1 MSSGGKSSTATN
13 RVLSMFQEWDNGTK
27 ASRARMLED
36 FVSTNES
43 QTGPELELEFAQAA
57 SLFFAR
63 ITAWMRLSYIS
74 GAYLTIQLKSVNIF
88 LNAASGHRFLLEFLE
103 VGGVLTSLEILN
115 LKNATEQDKYQAL
128 LIVTKV
134 VKAGRKYKEIICESY
149 GIKAICE
156 CLARSNSEKTQE
168 CARHLLQELGQG
180 NPKYQMQVYK
190 GLIALLP
197 STSPKAQQVALQAL
211 RFMQPIVKTSHVSIV
226 EPLLNLLRSLHLE
239 VQFEAIELIK
249 DLVSYDEIQYML
261 LNSMVKLLVPE
272 KDVKIDRT
280 VIFQDT
286 EEVANIMQTTG
297 PLPIFVQQSAVA
309 KAIGILS
316 HNSIE
321 VAEKFVQLGVTHNLM
336 IAMGN
341 SDYADSQRQASIT
354 LEIIARTF
362 PLVNDMVQEA
372 MGETLYHIF
381 MSDPDSLYLN
391 IDTVQA
397 DILVSNKVD
406 IPKILAEQKQ

>member
-1 MSSGGKSSTATN
+1 MASGKKSTATN

-27 ASRARMLED
+27 ASRAAVLED
-36 FVSTNES
+36 FVKHHQN

-103 VGGVLTSLEILN
+103 VGGVLTCLEILN
-115 LKNATEQDKYQAL
+115 LKNATEQDKLQSL
-128 LIVTKV
+128 LIINKV

-156 CLARSNSEKTQE
+156 CIARSKSEDTQE
-168 CARHLLQELGQG
+168 HGRQVLQEVGQG

-197 STSPKAQQVALQAL
+197 STAPKAQQAALQAL

-249 DLVSYDEIQYML
+249 DLVFYDEIQYL
-261 LNSMVKLLVPE
+261 LLSSMVKLLVPE

-280 VIFQDT
+280 VIFQDND
-286 EEVANIMQTTG
+286 AASQILQSTG
-297 PLPIFVQQSAVA
+297 PLPIYVQQSAVA

-316 HNSIE
+316 HDSIE
-321 VAEKFVQLGVTHNLM
+321 IAEKFVQLGVTHNLM

-341 SDYADSQRQASIT
+341 SGYADSQRQASIT

-362 PLVNDMVQEA
+362 PLVNDIIMEA

-406 IPKILAEQKQ
+406 IPKILSDQKQ